1 MESKNKE
8 GRLLPPQ
15 ACLLIYDG
23 ECRLCVSVKM
33 ALEQR
38 EVNPTRT
45 GIQFVAYQSKAAR
58 IALGQR
64 YRSGRPETAF
74 FIQPSGK
81 VLQGLAAFFPILPY
95 IWGGRLVL
103 WGLRFHMVRQ
113 LAEWGYR
120 FMARHRYR
128 WFGVAQSI
136 K

>member
-58 IALGQR
+58 VALGQR
-64 YRSGRPETAF
+64 YRCGRPETAF

-81 VLQGLAAFFPILPY
+81 VLQGLAAFSPILPY
-95 IWGGRLVL
+95 IGG
-103 WGLRFHMVRQ
+103 G
-113 LAEWGYR
+113 
-120 FMARHRYR
+120 
-128 WFGVAQSI
+128 
-136 K
+136 